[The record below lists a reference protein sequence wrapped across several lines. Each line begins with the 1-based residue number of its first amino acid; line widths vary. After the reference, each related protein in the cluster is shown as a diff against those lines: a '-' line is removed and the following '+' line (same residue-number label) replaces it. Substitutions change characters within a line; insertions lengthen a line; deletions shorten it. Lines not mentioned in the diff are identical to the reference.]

1 MRDVFYHRMSIL
13 PSRRAF
19 RTKAKGAVSAVRDV
33 RFEPESDTVV
43 AILSLLALWA
53 IYYFQSM
60 SDSAVSVLLFVLVGN
75 FALTVL
81 FPLYYVVSVR
91 KEPLSAVGLTTR
103 GWKRALVG
111 STIAA
116 LVLLPGIVFADE
128 PAAVLIP
135 HIVTVGLM
143 IWEPLFVH
151 GWLQLRF
158 ERAFGTVPGIVL
170 AAGSFVL
177 FHVGAVAPAGLLALS
192 VFGAVHATLFRAF
205 DRNLLVLWPILWAV
219 GSAQGTLDSVIFGW
233 EEASAYVAILLVT
246 AIAIYVV
253 RKRVD
258 RRGTE

>member
-1 MRDVFYHRMSIL
+1 MLRL
-13 PSRRAF
+13 PSKRSV
-19 RTKAKGAVSAVRDV
+19 RTQASHAVSAVRDV
-33 RFEPESDTVV
+33 RVEPGVDTVV
-43 AILSLLALWA
+43 AILSLLALWT
-53 IYYFQSM
+53 IYYFQST
-60 SDSAVSVLLFVLVGN
+60 SDSLASVLLFLFVGN

-81 FPLYYVVSVR
+81 FPLYYVVLVR
-91 KEPLSAVGLTTR
+91 EEPLSAIGLTTR

-116 LVLLPGIVFADE
+116 LVLLPGLLSANE
-128 PAAVLIP
+128 PAAVLLP
-135 HIVTVGLM
+135 HVVTVGLM

-170 AAGSFVL
+170 AAGAFVL

-192 VFGAVHATLFRAF
+192 FFGVVHAALFRVF

-219 GSAQGTLDSVIFGW
+219 GSSQGTLESVVFGW
-233 EEASAYVAILLVT
+233 EEASAYVAILLGT
-246 AIAIYVV
+246 AIAIYAV

-258 RRGTE
+258 